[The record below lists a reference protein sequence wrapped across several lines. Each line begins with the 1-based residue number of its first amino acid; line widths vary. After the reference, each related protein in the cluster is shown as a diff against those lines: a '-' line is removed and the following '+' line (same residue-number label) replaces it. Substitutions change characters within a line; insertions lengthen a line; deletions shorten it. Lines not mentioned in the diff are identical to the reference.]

1 MVPVG
6 MVEVVE
12 IAGVMI
18 IEGEVEMGGGSGGFG
33 GSISSGLTIVF
44 PRYINSRIL
53 FISFC

>member
-33 GSISSGLTIVF
+33 GSPPWKLSDIF
-44 PRYINSRIL
+44 KY
-53 FISFC
+53 

>member
-1 MVPVG
+1 MTASRPPDTPVRGMVPVG

-33 GSISSGLTIVF
+33 GS
-44 PRYINSRIL
+44 PP
-53 FISFC
+53 